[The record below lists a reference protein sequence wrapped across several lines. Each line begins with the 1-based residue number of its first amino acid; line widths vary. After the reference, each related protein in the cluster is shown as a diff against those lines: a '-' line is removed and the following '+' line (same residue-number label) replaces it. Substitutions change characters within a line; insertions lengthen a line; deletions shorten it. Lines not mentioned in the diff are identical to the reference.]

1 MVRITLFL
9 LLLILRNN
17 AYAWSCSFSTTPEG
31 WYLDGSM
38 SCQGIATDIALQQHY
53 CGWYN
58 PADPYCSVYQVPTCS
73 PQVEYRTLSC
83 PVNQSGAI
91 NETRSYECSTQ
102 NWTGWTTTSNN
113 CTPDPPTCIE
123 STETRTLTCQAGFE
137 GLLQEQRTSI
147 CSDPYGSPT
156 WTAWSTILDTCKMT
170 ATNVNNVAS
179 PVSPIS
185 PLNPNSVIN
194 QVTTA
199 PIIQP
204 EPVIVQDM
212 TALTTTTETPATSV
226 ATVQSTST
234 TASTTTSNSIGN
246 SVTPSTTTTSATVKA
261 PEAPKGK
268 EIVPGF
274 GIVLSM
280 QILNAGYNMQQA
292 QIQENI
298 KLIQEQDYER
308 QQNIFIEFISAN
320 DTGDYLIRASA
331 NRWRSI
337 LRDNPLQRFDLD
349 D

>member
-17 AYAWSCSFSTTPEG
+17 AYAWYCNFQPDSQGNIIP
-31 WYLDGSM
+31 GSM
-38 SCQGIATDIALQQHY
+38 SCTGISNDDALQNHY
-53 CGWYN
+53 CGWFRPN
-58 PADPYCSVYQVPTCS
+58 DPYCAVYQVPTCS
-73 PQVEYRTLSC
+73 PQVEYQTLSC

-102 NWTGWTTTSNN
+102 SWTGWTTTSNN
-113 CTPDPPTCIE
+113 CTPNPPTCIE

-137 GLLQEQRTSI
+137 GLLQEQRASI
-147 CSDPYGSPT
+147 CSDPYGLPT

-170 ATNVNNVAS
+170 ATNLNNVAS

-185 PLNPNSVIN
+185 PLNPNSVLN

-199 PIIQP
+199 PIIPP

-212 TALTTTTETPATSV
+212 TALITTETPATSV
-226 ATVQSTST
+226 ATVKSESSGGTS
-234 TASTTTSNSIGN
+234 ASN
-246 SVTPSTTTTSATVKA
+246 PASTTTTSGTDKKDAPKA

-292 QIQENI
+292 QIEESI

-308 QQNIFIEFISAN
+308 QQNIFLEFISAD
-320 DTGDYLIRASA
+320 DTRDYLIRASA

>member
-9 LLLILRNN
+9 LLLLLRNN
-17 AYAWSCSFSTTPEG
+17 AYAWSCSFATTAEG

-38 SCQGIATDIALQQHY
+38 SCQGISTDIALQNHY
-53 CGWYN
+53 CNWYR
-58 PADPYCSVYQVPTCS
+58 PGDPYCAIYQTPICQDQT
-73 PQVEYRTLSC
+73 EYRTLSC
-83 PVNQSGAI
+83 AINQSGAI
-91 NETRSYECSTQ
+91 NQSRYYTCSAQTWSDWITTSDNCTQ
-102 NWTGWTTTSNN
+102 N
-113 CTPDPPTCIE
+113 PPTCIE
-123 STETRTLTCQAGFE
+123 STETRQLTCQAGYE

-156 WTAWSTILDTCKMT
+156 WTSWSTILDTCKMT
-170 ATNVNNVAS
+170 VVNVNNVTS
-179 PVSPIS
+179 PISPIS
-185 PLNPNSVIN
+185 PLNPI
-194 QVTTA
+194 VTTA

-226 ATVQSTST
+226 ATVKSESSGGTSVP
-234 TASTTTSNSIGN
+234 SP
-246 SVTPSTTTTSATVKA
+246 VSTTTTSGTGKA

-268 EIVPGF
+268 EVVPGF

-292 QIQENI
+292 QIEEAI

-331 NRWRSI
+331 NRWRSL
-337 LRDNPLQRFDLD
+337 LRHNPLQRFDRD